1 MHSLSKDIW
10 NTRTMVKVSVL
21 GVISFILMLFEF
33 PIPWLAP
40 TFMKLDISDLPSLI
54 GAFALG
60 PMVGVMVQ
68 FLKNLLNVLIEGTT
82 TGGVG
87 ELANF
92 VVGSVFAFTAGLIY
106 HRKKTFT
113 RALVGLICGTIA
125 MTITITLANYFVI
138 FPLYAKLMGLD
149 MQVFI
154 DMGKAINENITDLRS
169 LMLLSVVPFN
179 LLKGIILTA
188 LSLLIY
194 KRVSPILHK

>member
-68 FLKNLLNVLIEGTT
+68 FLKNLLNILIEGTT